1 MIFKVI
7 SSGYRIVWTI
17 KRYERTFPMY
27 RVPEVW
33 FLVITLVKLI
43 ALLPAYWYRQINFM
57 YAIFL
62 VNSLSCYWLNYLL
75 LQRMCVALDQSLSKV
90 KWNKYGFIFQI
101 TMFVANIF
109 VAPLWEA
116 ALKREEFK
124 TSI

>member
-1 MIFKVI
+1 
-7 SSGYRIVWTI
+7 
-17 KRYERTFPMY
+17 MY

-75 LQRMCVALDQSLSKV
+75 LQRMCVALDQPVSKV

-101 TMFVANIF
+101 IFFVANIF